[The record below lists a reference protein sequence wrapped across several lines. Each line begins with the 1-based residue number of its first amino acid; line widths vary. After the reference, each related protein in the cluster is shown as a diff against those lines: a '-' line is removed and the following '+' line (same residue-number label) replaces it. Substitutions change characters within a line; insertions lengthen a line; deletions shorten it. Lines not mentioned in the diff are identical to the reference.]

1 MQLKLLLSKAKTR
14 QIHGPVDVEISSIC
28 YDSRQVK
35 AGALFVAMR
44 GIQVDGHR
52 YVSQAIA
59 RGAAA
64 VMVEHAVTDI
74 AETVTRIEVDNTRAT
89 LAFIAAFFHHQP
101 SLKLKMAGIT
111 GTNGKTTTTY
121 LLKHICE
128 RAVLRCGLIGT
139 VRYEIGDEVIPS
151 AHTTPESSDVQDLLA
166 RMRDAGCKAAVMEVS
181 SHALAQERVR
191 GVEFDAAVFT
201 NLTQD
206 HLDFHGDFEAY
217 FEAKASLFTTLLPS
231 QTKKRGVAIINVDD
245 RYGAE
250 LRTRIL
256 KETRVITYGVGS
268 RADFRASNFKTELAG
283 TSYQLDAQDRSF
295 LVRFPLIG
303 KFNIYNSLAAL
314 AAATAFGIPL
324 RAAILAL
331 ATAPSVPG
339 RLQLVPGKRNY
350 QVYVD
355 YAHTDDA
362 LHNVLRTLREL
373 NPHRLIVVFGCGGD
387 RDRAK
392 RPLMGR
398 AAEQWSDYAIITS
411 DNPRSESPEA
421 IIRDV
426 EQSFRGNNYEVVVDR
441 GEAIKRAVAL
451 AEARDIVLIAGKG
464 HETYQQFA
472 HETIAFDDVQVA
484 RAAIEDRQV
493 ELA

>member
-1 MQLKLLLSKAKTR
+1 MQLKLLLSKAETR
-14 QIHGPVDVEISSIC
+14 LIRGSLDVEISSIC

-35 AGALFVAMR
+35 SGALFVAMR
-44 GIQVDGHR
+44 GSHVDGHR
-52 YVSQAIA
+52 YVPQAIA

-64 VMVEHAVTDI
+64 VMVEQPVTDLPV
-74 AETVTRIEVDNTRAT
+74 TVTSIEVDDSRAS
-89 LAFIAAFFHHQP
+89 LAFVAAFFHHQP
-101 SLKLKMAGIT
+101 ALKLKIAGVT

-128 RAVLRCGLIGT
+128 RAVLRCGLVGT
-139 VRYEIGDEVIPS
+139 VRYEIGDEIVPS
-151 AHTTPESSDVQDLLA
+151 EHTTPEASDLQDLLA

-181 SHALAQERVR
+181 SHALAQNRVQ

-206 HLDFHGDFEAY
+206 HLDFHGNLESY
-217 FEAKASLFTTLLPS
+217 FETKASLFTRILPA
-231 QTKKRGVAIINVDD
+231 QAKKRGTAIINIDD

-250 LRTRIL
+250 LRARL
-256 KETRVITYGVGS
+256 PKEARVITYGVGN

-283 TSYQLDAQDRSF
+283 TSYQLDAQDRSY

-314 AAATAFGIPL
+314 AAATALGVPL

-331 ATAPSVPG
+331 ATAPPVPG

-392 RPLMGR
+392 RPLMGQ

-421 IIRDV
+421 IIREI
-426 EQSFRGNNYEVVVDR
+426 EQSFHGTKYEVVVDR
-441 GEAIKRAVAL
+441 ADAIKRAVAL

-472 HETIAFDDVQVA
+472 HETIEFDDVQVA

-493 ELA
+493 ELS

>member
-1 MQLKLLLSKAKTR
+1 MQLKLLVSKVQPR
-14 QIHGPVDVEISSIC
+14 QIRGSLDVEITSIC
-28 YDSRQVK
+28 YDSRQAK
-35 AGALFVAMR
+35 TGALFVALR
-44 GIQVDGHR
+44 GGHADGHD
-52 YVSQAIA
+52 YIGQAIA
-59 RGAAA
+59 CGAAA
-64 VMVEHAVTDI
+64 VMVERLDADLPTSVTF
-74 AETVTRIEVDNTRAT
+74 IEVDSTRAT

-101 SLKLKMAGIT
+101 SHKLKIAGIT
-111 GTNGKTTTTY
+111 GTNGKTTTSY

-151 AHTTPESSDVQDLLA
+151 KHTTPESSDLQDLLA

-181 SHALAQERVR
+181 SHALTQNRVQ

-206 HLDFHGDFEAY
+206 HLDFHGDLERY
-217 FEAKASLFTTLLPS
+217 FEAKASLFTGLLPA
-231 QTKKRGVAIINVDD
+231 QTRKRGVAIINIDD

-250 LRTRIL
+250 LCARIS
-256 KETRVITYGVGS
+256 KEMRVITYGVGN

-283 TSYQLDAQDRSF
+283 TSYQLDAQERSF

-314 AAATAFGIPL
+314 AAASAFGIPM

-387 RDRAK
+387 RDRVK

-411 DNPRSESPEA
+411 DNPRSEDPRA
-421 IIRDV
+421 IIRDI
-426 EQSFRGNNYEVVVDR
+426 EQSFKGKNYEIVVDR
-441 GEAIKRAVAL
+441 AEAIKRAVSL
-451 AEARDIVLIAGKG
+451 AEARDIILIAGKG

-484 RAAIEDRQV
+484 RAAISDRQV
-493 ELA
+493 ELS

>member
-14 QIHGPVDVEISSIC
+14 EIRGPLDVEISTIC
-28 YDSRQVK
+28 YDSRK
-35 AGALFVAMR
+35 AKPGALFVAMR
-44 GIQVDGHR
+44 GGHVDGHD
-52 YVSQAIA
+52 YVSQAIS

-64 VMVEHAVTDI
+64 VMVERPMPELPA
-74 AETVTRIEVDNTRAT
+74 TVTSIVVDDSRAA
-89 LAFIAAFFHHQP
+89 LAFLAAFFHHQP
-101 SLKLKMAGIT
+101 SLKLKIAGIT

-128 RAVLRCGLIGT
+128 RAVMRCGLIGT

-151 AHTTPESSDVQDLLA
+151 AHTTPESSDMQDLLA

-181 SHALAQERVR
+181 SHAIAQDRVR

-206 HLDFHGDFEAY
+206 HLDFHGNIESY
-217 FEAKASLFTTLLPS
+217 FETKASLFTRILPAQS
-231 QTKKRGVAIINVDD
+231 KKRGTAIINIDD

-250 LRTRIL
+250 LCARLSKDARL
-256 KETRVITYGVGS
+256 ITYGVGN

-283 TSYQLDAQDRSF
+283 TSYQLDAQERSY

-314 AAATAFGIPL
+314 AAATTLGVPL

-331 ATAPSVPG
+331 ATAPPVPG

-387 RDRAK
+387 RDKAK
-392 RPLMGR
+392 RPLMGQ
-398 AAEQWSDYAIITS
+398 AAEQWSDHAIITS

-421 IIRDV
+421 IVREI
-426 EQSFRGNNYEVVVDR
+426 ERGFKGNRYEVIVDR
-441 GEAIKRAVAL
+441 AEAIKRAVAL
-451 AEARDIVLIAGKG
+451 AEARDIILIAGKG

-472 HETIAFDDVQVA
+472 HETIDFDDVKVA
-484 RAAIEDRQV
+484 RDAIENRQV
-493 ELA
+493 ELS

>member
-1 MQLKLLLSKAKTR
+1 MQLKLLLSKAETR
-14 QIHGPVDVEISSIC
+14 QIRGSLDVEISSIC

-35 AGALFVAMR
+35 PGALFVAMR
-44 GIQVDGHR
+44 GSRVDGHR
-52 YVSQAIA
+52 YVPQAIA

-64 VMVEHAVTDI
+64 VMLEQPVADLPV
-74 AETVTRIEVDNTRAT
+74 TVTSIEVDDSRAS
-89 LAFIAAFFHHQP
+89 LAFVAAFFHHQP
-101 SLKLKMAGIT
+101 ALKLKIAGVT
-111 GTNGKTTTTY
+111 GTNGKTTTAY

-139 VRYEIGDEVIPS
+139 VRYEIGDEIVPS
-151 AHTTPESSDVQDLLA
+151 EHTTPEASDLQDLLA

-181 SHALAQERVR
+181 SHALAQNRVQ

-206 HLDFHGDFEAY
+206 HLDFHGSLESY
-217 FEAKASLFTTLLPS
+217 FETKASLFTRILPA
-231 QTKKRGVAIINVDD
+231 QAKKRGTAIINIDD

-250 LRTRIL
+250 LRARL
-256 KETRVITYGVGS
+256 PKEARVITYGVGN

-283 TSYQLDAQDRSF
+283 TSYQLDAQDRSY

-314 AAATAFGIPL
+314 AAATVLGVPL

-331 ATAPSVPG
+331 ATASPVPG

-362 LHNVLRTLREL
+362 LNNVLHTLREL

-392 RPLMGR
+392 RPLMGQ

-421 IIRDV
+421 IIREI
-426 EQSFRGNNYEVVVDR
+426 EQGFKKTKYEVIVDR
-441 GEAIKRAVAL
+441 AEAIKRAVTL
-451 AEARDIVLIAGKG
+451 AEARDIILIAGKG

-472 HETIAFDDVQVA
+472 HETIDFDDVQVA
-484 RAAIEDRQV
+484 RAAIENRQV
-493 ELA
+493 ELS

>member
-1 MQLKLLLSKAKTR
+1 MQLKLLLSKARTR
-14 QIHGPVDVEISSIC
+14 QIRGSLDVEISSIC
-28 YDSRQVK
+28 HDSRR
-35 AGALFVAMR
+35 AGPGALFVAMR
-44 GIQVDGHR
+44 GNRVDGHQ
-52 YVSQAIA
+52 YVAQAIA

-64 VMVEHAVTDI
+64 VVVERQVPDLPA
-74 AETVTRIEVDNTRAT
+74 TVTGIEVDDSRAT
-89 LAFIAAFFHHQP
+89 LAFVAAFFHHQP
-101 SLKLKMAGIT
+101 ALKLKVAGIT
-111 GTNGKTTTTY
+111 GTNGKTTTAY

-139 VRYEIGDEVIPS
+139 VRYEIGDEIVPS
-151 AHTTPESSDVQDLLA
+151 GHTTPEASDLQDLLA

-181 SHALAQERVR
+181 SHALAQNRVQ
-191 GVEFDAAVFT
+191 GVEFDVAVFT

-206 HLDFHGDFEAY
+206 HLDFHGDLESY
-217 FEAKASLFTTLLPS
+217 FETKASLFTRFLPA
-231 QTKKRGVAIINVDD
+231 QAKKRGTAIINIDD

-250 LRTRIL
+250 LRARL
-256 KETRVITYGVGS
+256 PKEARVITYGVGN

-283 TSYQLDAQDRSF
+283 TSYQLDAQDRSY

-314 AAATAFGIPL
+314 AAATALGVPL

-331 ATAPSVPG
+331 ATAPPVPG
-339 RLQLVPGKRNY
+339 RVQLVPGKRNY

-392 RPLMGR
+392 RPLMGQ

-421 IIRDV
+421 IIREI
-426 EQSFRGNNYEVVVDR
+426 EQGFKGAKYEVVIDR
-441 GEAIKRAVAL
+441 AEAIKRAVAL
-451 AEARDIVLIAGKG
+451 AEARDIILIAGKG

-472 HETIAFDDVQVA
+472 NETIDFDDVQVA
-484 RAAIEDRQV
+484 RAAIENRQV
-493 ELA
+493 ELS